1 MQYKILI
8 DPHPFLDSVQN
19 WLQDRYD
26 VEFLY
31 LGLAIQRYRSNGT
44 SKSRR

>member
-1 MQYKILI
+1 MKHKILI

-31 LGLAIQRYRSNGT
+31 LGFYMGFLPGLLKIIQQ
-44 SKSRR
+44 